1 MKIYSFYVIGLTLF
15 SCLFTISPASS
26 NAAWAY
32 QMELGFYPA
41 GSAVISPTNLA
52 NESSLLRLEIPYFA
66 EVLGKHY
73 QTLLD
78 NPKLNEKAKTDIR
91 RCQENGAAA
100 CWIHFGQERGT
111 AFLIGDGSEIWTNCH
126 LVASWIEYR
135 KQDLQFSGTKLEDL
149 WKALRSSSIP
159 FQLTDSQG
167 NLRKSSEDS
176 AHFVAGVFKG
186 MNDPASLHCSTID
199 DAVKIRFD
207 RSLGNGLKFSKEKIR
222 AGEIL
227 SIGGYP
233 RPTESRGEGK
243 ESDGKSFFWG
253 KGSFLP
259 RAEYDNY
266 FGKGHNLGIVLN
278 DSYTAVFLADSSQGM
293 SGTAVLN
300 TKGEVVGIYKGF
312 MPFDREKKDVP
323 RASLFL
329 SLDALRFIEI
339 YSESLFQ

>member
-1 MKIYSFYVIGLTLF
+1 MKIYSFPVIGIALLSGLLSLTSL
-15 SCLFTISPASS
+15 SAQ
-26 NAAWAY
+26 AALAY
-32 QMELGFYPA
+32 EMELGFYPA
-41 GSAVISPTNLA
+41 ESSVISPNNLA

-66 EVLGKHY
+66 EVHSKHY

-91 RCQENGAAA
+91 RCQENTSAS

-135 KQDLQFSGTKLEDL
+135 KQELLLSGVKLEDL
-149 WKALRSSSIP
+149 WSALRSSSIP
-159 FQLTDSQG
+159 FQLSDLHG
-167 NLRKSSEDS
+167 NLRKTSEEK

-186 MNDPASLHCSTID
+186 MNDPATIYCSTMD

-207 RSLGNGLKFSKEKIR
+207 RSLGKGLKFSKEKIR
-222 AGEIL
+222 EGETL

-233 RPTESRGEGK
+233 RATDSRGVGK
-243 ESDGKSFFWG
+243 ESDGKSFYWT
-253 KGSFLP
+253 KGAFLP
-259 RAEYDNY
+259 KAQYDNY

-278 DSYTAVFLADSSQGM
+278 DSYTTVFLADSSQGM

-300 TKGEVVGIYKGF
+300 TNGEVVGIYKGF
-312 MPFDREKKDVP
+312 IPLDREKKDVP

-339 YSESLFQ
+339 YSESLFR